1 MISKLKNILIIKKSA
16 EWPTLTFVWACSFLF
31 VGLFITLLTI
41 GTYISL
47 ASYVIYILQLQ
58 DLLVFLTLAIARI
71 VHRSLA
77 SESYYFSAYSYMLSG
92 LLLVFI
98 TAVLSMPYTLENAAI
113 TGENAWEILQYPVV
127 IKSTL
132 QMGAMYLSVGMHLID
147 ALISFFL
154 YLSKQEEWVKS
165 ISISMQVVSII
176 FVSYFM
182 QVAIT
187 IG

>member
-1 MISKLKNILIIKKSA
+1 MVFQLKCIIFRKKNDQ
-16 EWPTLTFVWACSFLF
+16 WPTFTFAWACSFL
-31 VGLFITLLTI
+31 LISLLITLLTI
-41 GTYISL
+41 VVYIGV
-47 ASYVIYILQLQ
+47 ASYVIYVLQFQ
-58 DLLVFLTLAIARI
+58 DLLIFLTLAITRI
-71 VHRSLA
+71 LHRIIA
-77 SESYYFSAYSYMLSG
+77 SESYYFTAYSYMLSG
-92 LLLVFI
+92 LLLVFV

>member
-1 MISKLKNILIIKKSA
+1 MISKFKNILTIKKSA

-31 VGLFITLLTI
+31 VGLLITLLTI
-41 GTYISL
+41 GTYIGL

-113 TGENAWEILQYPVV
+113 TGENAWEILQYSVV